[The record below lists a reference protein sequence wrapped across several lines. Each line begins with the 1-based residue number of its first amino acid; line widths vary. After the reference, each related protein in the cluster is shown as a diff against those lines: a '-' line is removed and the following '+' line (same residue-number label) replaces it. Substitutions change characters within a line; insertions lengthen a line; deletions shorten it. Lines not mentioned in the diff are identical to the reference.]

1 MNMYSLKLYFIILLF
16 ILILNVKSKE
26 ISNNIKNYINN
37 SLFSDYDSTGVVLTK
52 YLKNSEELELQ
63 FYQSDVKLFHF
74 ISFDC
79 EFQIES
85 EKIMTYIKK
94 INYYNYNASYI
105 LSNLD
110 DDLLKLKII
119 PLIHS
124 TKEQKQNRNY
134 LLIINSVLDS
144 IYTPSL
150 NIKENEPIFLYFNND
165 LKNISLYYKVLQNN
179 SEYPII
185 ISFFIKDKIKFKIVI
200 LDTNKKVIINRIIN
214 YKENIVIKPDSLAS
228 YKKF

>member
-1 MNMYSLKLYFIILLF
+1 MYSLKLYFIILLF

-26 ISNNIKNYINN
+26 ISNNIKNYTNN
-37 SLFSDYDSTGVVLTK
+37 SLYSDYDSRGVVLTK

-63 FYQSDVKLFHF
+63 LYQKDVKLFYF

-134 LLIINSVLDS
+134 
-144 IYTPSL
+144 
-150 NIKENEPIFLYFNND
+150 F
-165 LKNISLYYKVLQNN
+165 
-179 SEYPII
+179 
-185 ISFFIKDKIKFKIVI
+185 
-200 LDTNKKVIINRIIN
+200 
-214 YKENIVIKPDSLAS
+214 
-228 YKKF
+228 

>member
-1 MNMYSLKLYFIILLF
+1 MYSLKLYFIILLF

-110 DDLLKLKII
+110 DDLLKLK
-119 PLIHS
+119 
-124 TKEQKQNRNY
+124 
-134 LLIINSVLDS
+134 
-144 IYTPSL
+144 
-150 NIKENEPIFLYFNND
+150 
-165 LKNISLYYKVLQNN
+165 
-179 SEYPII
+179 
-185 ISFFIKDKIKFKIVI
+185 
-200 LDTNKKVIINRIIN
+200 
-214 YKENIVIKPDSLAS
+214 
-228 YKKF
+228 

>member
-1 MNMYSLKLYFIILLF
+1 MYSLKLYFIILLF